1 LGQVNLVQF
10 DSINQLIPLTM
21 IPLSGAHFIRFK
33 GPMLMC
39 MSLECWAGLLC
50 RAARAESNPTCRS
63 MMLLSRGSCSRSR
76 ERRID
81 PQRASRAKYQNSS
94 FFLKTDKKIGNSKKV
109 IKRATSLFYKWKKLF
124 KKVKVLICFKIS
136 FWLVSIVILIGIER
150 LFVQSENSDEINKM
164 E

>member
-1 LGQVNLVQF
+1 
-10 DSINQLIPLTM
+10 
-21 IPLSGAHFIRFK
+21 
-33 GPMLMC
+33 
-39 MSLECWAGLLC
+39 
-50 RAARAESNPTCRS
+50 

-124 KKVKVLICFKIS
+124 KRVKALICFKIS
-136 FWLVSIVILIGIER
+136 FRLVSIVILIGIER